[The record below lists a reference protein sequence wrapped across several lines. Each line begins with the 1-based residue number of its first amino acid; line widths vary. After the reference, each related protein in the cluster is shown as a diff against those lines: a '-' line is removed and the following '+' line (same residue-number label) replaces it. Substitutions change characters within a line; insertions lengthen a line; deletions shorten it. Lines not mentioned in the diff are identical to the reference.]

1 MTSIREA
8 PQESADHNDDPY
20 MIRERLKDVSD
31 QKRQVSKPS
40 TNFHLQTAGG
50 LSLSLHRI
58 TVAKLN
64 DITLTYLEDK
74 SFSGNKKMQ
83 SRNEQ
88 GAASV
93 GKSKNQKL

>member
-1 MTSIREA
+1 MTSVREA

-40 TNFHLQTAGG
+40 TNFHLQTTGG

-74 SFSGNKKMQ
+74 SFSGN
-83 SRNEQ
+83 
-88 GAASV
+88 
-93 GKSKNQKL
+93 